1 MDKFNELH
9 AKLNEM
15 KEDVEKFYARG
26 NKSAGVRIRQKLQDI
41 KALAQEMRK
50 EISEHKKNQK
60 DENN

>member
-15 KEDVEKFYARG
+15 KEDVEKFYIRG
-26 NKSAGVRIRQKLQDI
+26 NKSAGVRIRQILQDV
-41 KALAQEMRK
+41 KALAQEMRI
-50 EISEHKKNQK
+50 EISRTKKSKK